1 MKEHKEPEKSEKP
14 KEDKRQEIRLIRILS
29 KDIPAHKKVYS
40 GLTLIKGISWGFSNA
55 ICKKLGISR
64 DKKIEDLSKEEIG
77 KIEKFAGVEG
87 VAGFLVNRR
96 KDLDTGTDKHLV
108 GSDLDLQK
116 EFDIKRL
123 KKIKSYKGSRHTA
136 GLPVRG
142 QRTKSHFRRNRKKS
156 GAVGVSKKKA
166 SR

>member
-1 MKEHKEPEKSEKP
+1 MNKNQDSEKSEKL
-14 KEDKRQEIRLIRILS
+14 KEGKKPEVKLIRILS
-29 KDIPAHKKVYS
+29 KDIPAHKSVYA
-40 GLTLIKGISWGFSNA
+40 GLTLIKGISWAFSNA

-64 DKKIEDLSKEEIG
+64 NKKIEDLNKEEIRE
-77 KIEKFAGVEG
+77 IEGFVDEG
-87 VAGFLVNRR
+87 NVRGFLVNRR
-96 KDLDTGTDKHLV
+96 KDLDSGADKHLI
-108 GSDLDLQK
+108 GSDLNLQK

-123 KKIKSYKGSRHTA
+123 KKIKSYKGARHAA

-142 QRTKSHFRRNRKKS
+142 QRTKSNFRRNRKKS